1 MTEILDAL
9 SALKIEYETG
19 YDLSRASS
27 FRIGGLAD
35 VAVFPKDERELSFS
49 ISEIKKQGIRFDIIG
64 RGSNVLFADEGYRGV
79 LIFTKNMNQM
89 ICYGTKISAMCGVSL
104 SALAILARDNSLSG
118 LEFAFGIPGSVG
130 GSVAMNAGAFGGDMK
145 SVVVS
150 TRALNAH
157 TGEIISIV
165 GDENKFDYRRSI
177 YIENK
182 NLICLS
188 AEFELKMRDAEEIV
202 AIMRQNSTVRRDK
215 QPLELPSCGS
225 FFKRPEGFFAGKLI
239 EDCGL
244 KGFSVG
250 GAQVSL
256 KHAGFIVNTGGATA
270 DDVMKL
276 GETVEKI
283 VFEKF
288 GVKLEREVKYIV

>member
-270 DDVMKL
+270 NDVIKL

>member
-89 ICYGTKISAMCGVSL
+89 ICYGTKISAMCGGSL

-177 YIENK
+177 YTENK

-202 AIMRQNSTVRRDK
+202 AIMHQNSTVRRDK

-270 DDVMKL
+270 NDVIKL